1 MGAINLDPLDQVS
14 GASVIIDGS
23 VLLDEDF
30 NAYQVDRLTGNPSKD
45 TRTVH
50 TIGSASPETRKQG
63 DFKLGYEWNE
73 AVLELG
79 GGISLEDDY
88 ESRWGNA
95 NVLLDFNQKRTT
107 LNLGFSYTDSD
118 IAAILDPD
126 ATPYFDSSAYDNQI
140 DVAPGAQQRIGSDTA

>member
-1 MGAINLDPLDQVS
+1 MS

-30 NAYQVDRLTGNPSKD
+30 NAYQVDRSTGNPSKD

-95 NVLLDFNQKRTT
+95 DVLHRISTRNDAPRIS
-107 LNLGFSYTDSD
+107 GSSYTDSD
-118 IAAILDPD
+118 IAAILNPD
-126 ATPYFDSSAYDNQI
+126 ASSYFDSSAYDNKI
-140 DVAPGAQQRIGSDTA
+140 DVVPVPDSASVRTLRDDRHDSSCD